1 MEEFEQDYE
10 QRVLLVGVDT
20 ETVHQTTE
28 DFEHSMEE
36 LKSLAEAAG
45 KKVVGIIT
53 QKLDLPNKSLYIGT
67 GKIKEVKEYAQECE
81 AQEIIFDNALSP
93 SQIRNLVQELE
104 LPISDRTNLILEI
117 FAIRAQ
123 TREAKLQVETARLQY
138 MLPRLVGLRDSLSRQ
153 GGTSGSMSNRG
164 AGEKKLELDR
174 RRIEHRIAELRKE
187 LEQIAGNRDTQRKKR
202 DRSGIPQVALVG
214 YTNAGKSTILNR
226 MVELYGDSKDKTVL
240 EKNML
245 FATLETSVRS
255 IDTGVNKPF
264 FLVDTVGFI
273 DKLPHGLVK
282 AFQSTLEEVKY
293 ADLLVHVV
301 DFSDENHKQHM
312 QVTMDTLK
320 ELESSGIPQIV
331 VYNKADVKPGLELP
345 KVLERQIYMCARE
358 QESIAQLAELIQSSV
373 YGEREDMC
381 FLLPFD
387 KGSIASYFMEHA
399 TVLDKE
405 YRPEGLW
412 LRVNC
417 HRADGEKYRE
427 YLCTERIG

>member
-1 MEEFEQDYE
+1 MEEQILEYQDN
-10 QRVLLVGVDT
+10 VLLVGVDT
-20 ETVHQTTE
+20 QTIHRTTE

-53 QKLDLPNKSLYIGT
+53 QKLDIPNKGLYIGT
-67 GKIKEVKEYAQECE
+67 GKIHEVKEYAGECG
-81 AQEIIFDNALSP
+81 ANEIIFDNALSP
-93 SQIRNLVQELE
+93 SQIRNLVKELDM
-104 LPISDRTNLILEI
+104 PISDRTNLILEI

-138 MLPRLVGLRDSLSRQ
+138 MLPRLVGLHESLSRQ
-153 GGTSGSMSNRG
+153 GGASGSMSNKG

-187 LEQIAGNRDTQRKKR
+187 LEQIAGNRMTQRSKR

-214 YTNAGKSTILNR
+214 YTNAGKSTILNQ
-226 MVELYGDSKDKTVL
+226 MVEIYGEREEKKVL
-240 EKNML
+240 EKDML
-245 FATLETSVRS
+245 FATLETSVRR
-255 IDTGVNKPF
+255 IDTSINQPF

-282 AFQSTLEEVKY
+282 AFRSTLEEVRY

-312 QVTMDTLK
+312 EVTMETLK
-320 ELESSGIPQIV
+320 ELEAAGIPQLV
-331 VYNKADVKPGLELP
+331 VYNKADIRGEIDIP
-345 KVLERQIYMCARE
+345 KIVGNQIFMCARE
-358 QESIAQLAELIQSSV
+358 KDSIKMLAETIQKQI
-373 YGEREDMC
+373 YADRAEMC
-381 FLLPFD
+381 FLFPFD
-387 KGSIASYFMEHA
+387 RGDAASYFMEQT
-399 TVLDKE
+399 TVLEKE

-412 LRVNC
+412 MRVSC
-417 HRADGEKYRE
+417 HKGEGDKYAA
-427 YLCTERIG
+427 YLVP